1 MGTLSNIK
9 VEPMVVTW
17 GESVVQVETITCVAD
32 AADSLDGKYF
42 FFYHTDGTK
51 HYCWFNT
58 SGGGASDPAIAG
70 ATAHAV
76 AITTGD
82 TAAAV
87 AIAVEAVIEA
97 ITGFDSTVSSN
108 VITVTHAAAGYAMP
122 PHDGNSGF
130 SFAVVTEGDT
140 STDLGFVDG
149 DIEIEATED
158 LVDVTAHEHGTNVLS
173 QIRTG
178 KQIAIAINLKET
190 SVAQVMRLFR
200 QGGGQYTPA
209 GASGTAVAGW
219 GTSKDFS
226 QTMTQ
231 AKKLTLHPKVLGA
244 SDKTRDYTF
253 HLCYPVIESFS
264 FSGENIHMFPV
275 SFKVYPKLTL
285 NDAVEYFSYGDGTQT
300 LT

>member
-1 MGTLSNIK
+1 MGTLANVR

-17 GESVVQVETITCVAD
+17 GESVVQVETVTCVAD
-32 AADSLDGKYF
+32 TADSLDGKYF

-82 TAAAV
+82 TATAV
-87 AIAVEAVIEA
+87 GIATEAVIEA
-97 ITGFDSTVSSN
+97 ISGFDSTVASG
-108 VITVTHAAAGYAMP
+108 VITITHTAAGYAMP

-130 SFAVVTEGDT
+130 SFGVTTEGD
-140 STDLGFVDG
+140 SATDMGFVDG
-149 DIEIEATED
+149 DIEIETVED
-158 LVDVTAHEHGTNVLS
+158 KVDVLAHEHGTNVLS

-178 KQIAIAINLKET
+178 KQVSVKVNIKET
-190 SVAQVMRLFR
+190 SVAQLQRLFR

-209 GASGTAVAGW
+209 GASGTALAGW
-219 GTSKDFS
+219 GTSSDFT
-226 QTMTQ
+226 QTITQ
-231 AKKLTLHPKVLGA
+231 AKKLTLHPKVLGS

-253 HLCYPVIESFS
+253 HLCYPELESLA
-264 FSGENIHMFPV
+264 FSGENIMMVPV
-275 SFKVYPKLTL
+275 SFKCYPKLTL
-285 NDAVEYFSYGDGTQT
+285 NDRVEYFSYGDGTQT

>member
-1 MGTLSNIK
+1 MGTLSNIR

-17 GESVVQVETITCVAD
+17 GESAVQIQTITTVAD
-32 AADSLDGKYF
+32 VASSLNNKYF
-42 FFYHTDGTK
+42 FLYDTAGVK
-51 HYCWFNT
+51 HYFWFDVN
-58 SGGGASDPAIAG
+58 SAGADPAIAG
-70 ATAHAV
+70 ATAHEVDIGV
-76 AITTGD
+76 AA

-87 AIAVEAVIEA
+87 ATALETVLEAVS
-97 ITGFDSTVSSN
+97 GFDSTVSDN
-108 VITVTHAAAGYAMP
+108 VITVTHSSAGYAMP
-122 PHDGNSGF
+122 AHDGNSGF
-130 SFAVVTEGDT
+130 SFAVSTEGD
-140 STDLGFVDG
+140 SATDMGFIDG

-178 KQIAIAINLKET
+178 KQVQMTVNLKET
-190 SVAQVMRLFR
+190 SVAQIMRLFR
-200 QGGGQYTPA
+200 QGGGQYTPS
-209 GASGTAVAGW
+209 GAAGTAVAGW
-219 GTSKDFS
+219 GTGKDFT

-231 AKKLTLHPKVLGA
+231 AKKLTLHPKVLGS

-253 HLCYPVIESFS
+253 HLCYPILESFN

-285 NDAVEYFSYGDGTQT
+285 NNSVEYFSVGDGTQT